1 MSRGGAYAEGSTTFA
16 LAGLARPP
24 FDERARQPP
33 RQNEQCRC
41 LFKATDH
48 TPSRTPSIG
57 LMLDLAARAG
67 GIRATCYSRSLDA
80 PSTLFKRRGHAPLCR
95 GMSSRFALPCAL
107 LMRLSAHLDD
117 ARKMPL
123 TDFCNRPFYYEH
135 PTTVQLPSPQLA
147 LQRPPPHSSSGGLT
161 PNVRG
166 STASDH
172 LSAIRP
178 RVG

>member
-1 MSRGGAYAEGSTTFA
+1 MSRGGAYAEGSITFA

-33 RQNEQCRC
+33 RQDEQCRC

-57 LMLDLAARAG
+57 LMLRLAAKPG
-67 GIRATCYSRSLDA
+67 SIRATCCSRSLDA
-80 PSTLFKRRGHAPLCR
+80 PSTLSSAADMLLLCR
-95 GMSSRFALPCAL
+95 GKSRRFALPCAL

-123 TDFCNRPFYYEH
+123 TDFCNRPFDTRTRRPFNSRARSSRRGDRLHAAH
-135 PTTVQLPSPQLA
+135 P
-147 LQRPPPHSSSGGLT
+147 G
-161 PNVRG
+161 
-166 STASDH
+166 D
-172 LSAIRP
+172 
-178 RVG
+178 